1 MVSLIQQLIPNLL
14 PETIPK
20 TKTGF
25 TQRYSLQSCL
35 SGGKKVIFKK
45 KVNSILVKTTCTQ
58 VKPKHG
64 TCHFIFNFMLLFLL
78 F

>member
-14 PETIPK
+14 PETSPK

-45 KVNSILVKTTCTQ
+45 KVNSILVKTT
-58 VKPKHG
+58 G
-64 TCHFIFNFMLLFLL
+64 T
-78 F
+78 